1 MKTSYKLSALLLAA
15 ATLLGGCASYGPDS
29 SSSYSQPA
37 NYSSRDQLRH
47 NYGTIDSI
55 QTIHSS
61 RNTGAGAVVGGLV
74 GALVGNGVG
83 GGSGR
88 TAATVIGAVGGAVVG
103 NNVENN
109 RNSDGQTMYEISIRM
124 DNGEYT
130 RVVQDSVYDLREG
143 NRVRVIDG
151 RAYRY

>member
-1 MKTSYKLSALLLAA
+1 MKTAYKLSALILAA
-15 ATLLGGCASYGPDS
+15 TTILSGCASYGPQ
-29 SSSYSQPA
+29 SSSYGQQSA
-37 NYSSRDQLRH
+37 YSSNDQMSR

-55 QTIHSS
+55 QTMRAS

-109 RNSDGQTMYEISIRM
+109 RNSDAQYMYEINVRM
-124 DNGEYT
+124 ANGEYT
-130 RVVQDSVYDLREG
+130 RVVQDSAYDLHSG
-143 NRVRVIDG
+143 DRVRVVDG
-151 RAYRY
+151 HVYRY